1 MPRKTV
7 VIDYH
12 ACQPK
17 TCKDGVCRAV
27 AVCEKKLIKQ
37 REPYDLPEVKAATLC
52 LSCGDCVAACQE
64 EAIRII

>member
-7 VIDYH
+7 AINYQ
-12 ACQPK
+12 ACEPK
-17 TCKDGVCRAV
+17 QCEQGICRAV

-37 REPYDLPEVKAATLC
+37 HEPYDLPEVKAASLC
-52 LSCGDCVAACQE
+52 LSCGDCAAICRE